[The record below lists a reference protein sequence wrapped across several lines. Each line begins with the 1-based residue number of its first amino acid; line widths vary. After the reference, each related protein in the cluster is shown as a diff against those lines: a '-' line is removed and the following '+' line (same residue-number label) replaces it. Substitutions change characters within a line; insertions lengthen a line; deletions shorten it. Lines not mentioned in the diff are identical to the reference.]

1 MTFAFFVAFK
11 IYATS
16 HVMLNTIS
24 SHFETSI
31 FLAVQSDNSVLG
43 TLSYIFRKKF
53 RDKLGTFFNISKF
66 SSIEVYGNSRSVF
79 TTLPLYSTYK
89 NHAVVKY
96 CKKKETGGLQAQNIY
111 FRTVNS

>member
-24 SHFETSI
+24 SNFETSI

-53 RDKLGTFFNISKF
+53 RDKLGTFFKTFQNLVPLKYMVIL
-66 SSIEVYGNSRSVF
+66 EVY
-79 TTLPLYSTYK
+79 LLLYHYIPLTK
-89 NHAVVKY
+89 IM
-96 CKKKETGGLQAQNIY
+96 Q
-111 FRTVNS
+111 

>member
-24 SHFETSI
+24 THFETSI

-43 TLSYIFRKKF
+43 TLSYIH
-53 RDKLGTFFNISKF
+53 I
-66 SSIEVYGNSRSVF
+66 
-79 TTLPLYSTYK
+79 
-89 NHAVVKY
+89 
-96 CKKKETGGLQAQNIY
+96 
-111 FRTVNS
+111 